1 MGLFNIIELTKQYV
15 VLGMILAAFIG
26 VIAGAGYFV
35 VYKKIMK
42 GEKRIRPL
50 NVLWAG
56 VVYILEGK
64 YEIKYGTY
72 YKKQPF
78 LE

>member
-50 NVLWAG
+50 NVLWA
-56 VVYILEGK
+56 V
-64 YEIKYGTY
+64 
-72 YKKQPF
+72 
-78 LE
+78 